1 MKRITILFLF
11 ILLFFS
17 SCAEVLN
24 HELEMGTSTGSF
36 SGINWQWDASTRSLA
51 ITGSTSSTTSS
62 TTSFIVSK
70 INNVPINKV
79 RTVTLDSGITIIG
92 SYGFKGM
99 NDLEKLTIPSTVT
112 YVDNYAFDGLNIKY
126 LTIQGSTLNWA
137 SGWNC
142 GYKGKYTG
150 PGL

>member
-24 HELEMGTSTGSF
+24 HELEMGTSTGSI
-36 SGINWQWDASTRSLA
+36 SGINWQWDASNRSLA
-51 ITGSTSSTTSS
+51 ITGSTSSA
-62 TTSFIVSK
+62 TSFTISK
-70 INNVPINKV
+70 INNVPADKV

-92 SYGFKGM
+92 PYAFKGM

-112 YVDNYAFDGLNIKY
+112 YVDNYAFDGLDIDH
-126 LTIQGSTLNWA
+126 LTIQGSTSNWA
-137 SGWNC
+137 SGWNY
-142 GYKGKYTG
+142 GYKGKYAG
-150 PGL
+150 PGS